1 MSVDRNK
8 AIVRRLF
15 EVWNTGKLDTIEEL
29 YAADYVAD
37 YRPYAP
43 LRHGHDRLKVWCS
56 APMSPFLTTTKSWKR
71 WKR

>member
-43 LRHGHDRLKVWCS
+43 LRHGHGRLKVWCS

-71 WKR
+71 